1 LENRATP
8 ANIGTAKNGESP
20 TTVSRPLRIFLCCQQ
35 ALRRHAV
42 PAYAFWEVYFK
53 NGLSEAGHNWLETPK
68 ADWAEGLTALSP
80 EARIQWREKTW
91 TQTVAYLRE
100 EHARRP
106 VDLFLSYLFPH
117 QVEPGAVR
125 TIHDLGIPCVNFFC
139 DNVREFTRIPETYRA
154 FDLHW
159 VPEAEA
165 RSLYAAAGLAFVYA
179 PMPVWIPLALRTAPE
194 NENDAVVFIG
204 SHDSLRDELLG
215 QAVAGGLPLRVYGD
229 NWRPDKM
236 AVVALGRQP
245 LARKIANQMKFWR
258 EYGLRGIAMRATYR
272 WGQRQA
278 NDWHA
283 RHCQPPIYG
292 EAYLHATR
300 ESQIV
305 IGINRYPS
313 FRYSFR
319 KPHCYSRL
327 RDIEAPM
334 LGACYL
340 TEWAP
345 GLDDLYEL
353 GAEIETYRD
362 AGELSEKARALAGDP
377 PRRKKLRAA
386 GQQRALHDHSVSR
399 TIQRIAERL
408 NFAS

>member
-1 LENRATP
+1 
-8 ANIGTAKNGESP
+8 
-20 TTVSRPLRIFLCCQQ
+20 VSRPLRIFLSCQQ
-35 ALRRHAV
+35 ALCRHDV
-42 PAYAFWEVYFK
+42 PAYSFWETYFK
-53 NGLSEAGHNWLETPK
+53 NGLGEAGHDWLEAPE
-68 ADWAEGLTALSP
+68 ADWAEGLTALST
-80 EARIQWREKTW
+80 EARRQWLDKTW
-91 TQTVAYLRE
+91 TQTVAFLRE

-106 VDLFLSYLFPH
+106 IDLFLSYLFPF

-125 TIHDLGIPCVNFFC
+125 AIRGLGIPCVNFFC
-139 DNVREFTRIPETYRA
+139 DNVRELTRMPQAYRA

-179 PMPVWIPLALRTAPE
+179 PMPLWIPSVLRTLPE
-194 NENDAVVFIG
+194 NENDDIVFIG

-215 QAVAGGLPLRVYGD
+215 KAVASGLPLRVYGD
-229 NWRPDKM
+229 SWLPG
-236 AVVALGRQP
+236 AVAAAVPSRQP
-245 LARKIANQMKFWR
+245 LAKKITNQMEFWR
-258 EYGLRGIAMRATYR
+258 EHGLRGFAMRATYR

-283 RHCQPPIYG
+283 RHCEPSIKT
-292 EAYLHATR
+292 EAFLRVTR

-313 FRYSFR
+313 FRYSFQ

-345 GLDDLYEL
+345 GLEDLYEL
-353 GAEIETYRD
+353 GVEIETYRD
-362 AGELSEKARALAGDP
+362 AAELVEKAGQLRRDP
-377 PRRKKLRAA
+377 ARRRQLRIK
-386 GQQRALHDHSVSR
+386 GQQRALSEHTIAHSL
-399 TIQRIAERL
+399 ERML
-408 NFAS
+408 EKLGLRP